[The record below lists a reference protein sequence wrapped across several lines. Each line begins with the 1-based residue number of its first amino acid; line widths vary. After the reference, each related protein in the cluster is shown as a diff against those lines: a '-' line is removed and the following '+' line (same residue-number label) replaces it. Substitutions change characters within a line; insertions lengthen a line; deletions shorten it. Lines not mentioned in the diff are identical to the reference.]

1 MSGTFWVGVAV
12 VIVVALVT
20 VLAIVYVRASGK
32 RLGAEREGAEAR
44 DEAERLKDQGRRD
57 SGWIA

>member
-1 MSGTFWVGVAV
+1 MSGTFWVGIAV

-20 VLAIVYVRASGK
+20 VSAIVYVRVSGK
-32 RLGAEREGAEAR
+32 RLGTDREGADAR

-57 SGWIA
+57 SGWTV